1 MLLSTFSL
9 VEMVQLRKQRGGLAR
24 RKVGRRVGQNG
35 NGLNGLNNFN
45 GNGFNGDE
53 SLQDLA
59 QDLGVDPLPETLSIE
74 EATQRAGLEDIII
87 GTDEDGSGVVL
98 AEGGDGSVVA
108 FVEGEGAEP
117 EPTPDVCEFPEQ
129 DLRLR
134 RRVNITNTVPQIL
147 QVDTDICG
155 NAIGYTEE
163 MTRTLRA
170 GPWEPI
176 SGMQGLV
183 NQFVDVNGVI
193 QAQDVNPFGSVVA
206 ANAQGFNTLP
216 RNGIQYSIESQQV
229 VGRGKRR
236 TAQKRVP
243 TTNANAQFG
252 ASLLRKFRSA

>member
-1 MLLSTFSL
+1 
-9 VEMVQLRKQRGGLAR
+9 MVQLRKQGGGLAR

-45 GNGFNGDE
+45 GNGFDGDASIE
-53 SLQDLA
+53 DLA
-59 QDLGVDPLPETLSIE
+59 QDAGMTTQLPGTTTIE
-74 EATQRAGLEDIII
+74 EAQEALNTSIVMGYGDAD
-87 GTDEDGSGVVL
+87 
-98 AEGGDGSVVA
+98 GDGVPEAIFGMEGPDQSQVV
-108 FVEGEGAEP
+108 FIPGETQVEP
-117 EPTPDVCEFPEQ
+117 EPVPDVCEFPEQ

-193 QAQDVNPFGSVVA
+193 QAQDVNPFGSVIA
-206 ANAQGFNTLP
+206 ANGRGFIAK
-216 RNGIQYSIESQQV
+216 GSVQQNV
-229 VGRGKRR
+229 MPGSLVGRGKRR